1 MKPAP
6 ETRLQTPAGTGGG
19 AFESRLRDLA
29 DWLTMM
35 IPAALGIAI
44 VILLSNAPFVDRLR
58 NVAFDQYQRWEP
70 RWWSYGTPL
79 RVIDIDDESLARL
92 GPWPWPR
99 RQMAELVESLKG
111 NGAGVI
117 AFDILLSEPD
127 RYSPEAILSELPEL
141 PEREILAAALSARRE
156 LSVDPLQKAFEDAPV
171 VAGFAL
177 TASPTDSVPL
187 KSSFAT
193 QGADPVPALRR
204 FVGMIPPVLALR
216 TAAKGLGAINDTP
229 DADQVTRKAP
239 LLLAVGPA
247 GGNVVLAPSLAA
259 EALRVAFGAEAPV
272 ATAIAPLEGGWGAR
286 TRVTSVKIGDSEIPT
301 ESDGSIRIRFSGQQK
316 DRRIPAW
323 QILNGDVHRDEIL
336 GRIMLIGASARELV
350 DLRATPLNSATPS
363 IDIHAELIE
372 QVLTGARLIRPHWAP
387 MAEGA
392 LILLGALIIGLA
404 VRRLRPLAAFLT
416 AALIVGTQAEAS
428 WLAFLRT
435 ETLIDPMAP
444 GLSLA
449 ATWICAALV
458 VRRRV
463 AKDQRFVRSA
473 FERHLAPAAVDA
485 LASNAAKLRLG
496 GEIRETSVLACGLP
510 DFPARAQQLEPR
522 GAVALLNWLH
532 TTLTAAALAK
542 GGTIDR
548 YHGAG
553 LNAFWNAPVESPDHP
568 DQACAAALGMVEA
581 MARLNGAM
589 AEAAVREGKNHLPL
603 RLGIGIGCG
612 PSLVG
617 DMGSMQRFDYS
628 VMGESVTQAVQL
640 QALTNACGLPILV
653 SSQIAS
659 GAQDHLFAPLGNLAG
674 AASGPIFAL
683 HAKTS
688 SQNID
693 FVNFLEAHQRV
704 LNAIDAG
711 EADADCAIAAALTHP
726 AGARYASFYSWKQTS
741 AANL

>member
-6 ETRLQTPAGTGGG
+6 ETRLQTPAGTGG
-19 AFESRLRDLA
+19 AFESRLRDLT

-35 IPAALGIAI
+35 VPAALGIAI
-44 VILLSNAPFVDRLR
+44 VLFLANAPIVERLR
-58 NVAFDQYQRWEP
+58 NVAFDQYQRLEP
-70 RWWSYGTPL
+70 RRWSYGTPL
-79 RVIDIDDESLARL
+79 RVIDIDDESLDRL

-99 RQMAELVESLKG
+99 RQLAELVESLKG
-111 NGAGVI
+111 NGASAI

-141 PEREILAAALSARRE
+141 PEREILAAAMSARRE
-156 LSVDPLQKAFEDAPV
+156 LSVDPLQKAFEGAPV

-187 KSSFAT
+187 KSSFET
-193 QGADPVPALRR
+193 EGADPIPALRR

-216 TAAKGLGAINDTP
+216 TAARGLGAINDTP

-247 GGNVVLAPSLAA
+247 GGSVVLAPSLAA
-259 EALRVAFGAEAPV
+259 ETLRVAFGAETQV
-272 ATAIAPLEGGWGAR
+272 ATAVTQLDGGLGR
-286 TRVTSVKIGDSEIPT
+286 HTRITSVKIGDTEIPT
-301 ESDGSIRIRFSGQQK
+301 EPDSSIRIRFSAQQAE
-316 DRRIPAW
+316 RRIPAW

-363 IDIHAELIE
+363 IDIHAEVIE

-387 MAEGA
+387 IAEGA
-392 LILLGALIIGLA
+392 LILLGALVIALA
-404 VRRLRPLAAFLT
+404 ARKLRPVAASLT
-416 AALIVGTQAEAS
+416 ALLILCTQAEAS

-435 ETLIDPMAP
+435 ETLIDPVTP
-444 GLSLA
+444 GLPLA
-449 ATWICAALV
+449 ATWICATIV
-458 VRRRV
+458 VRRRETRN
-463 AKDQRFVRSA
+463 KLFVRNA
-473 FERHLAPAAVDA
+473 FGRHLAPAAVER
-485 LASNAAKLRLG
+485 LASDPTALRLG
-496 GEIRETSVLACGLP
+496 GETRETSVLACGLP
-510 DFPARAQQLEPR
+510 DFPVRARQLDPR

-532 TTLTAAALAK
+532 TSLTAAALAK

-553 LNAFWNAPVESPDHP
+553 LNAFWNAPVESPNHP

-589 AEAAVREGKNHLPL
+589 AEAAVREGKQHAPL

-628 VMGESVTQAVQL
+628 VMGDSVMQATEL

-653 SSQIAS
+653 SGPIAS
-659 GAQDHLFAPLGNLAG
+659 RAQDHLFAPLGNLAG
-674 AASGPIFAL
+674 AKSSPIFAL
-683 HAKTS
+683 HARTAI
-688 SQNID
+688 QNTD
-693 FVNFLEAHQRV
+693 FIAFLEAHQRA
-704 LNAIDAG
+704 LAATDAR
-711 EADADCAIAAALTHP
+711 DADVDGAIAAALAHP